1 MKKITLLF
9 YLFSSC
15 YVAAQGYSTGTIN
28 LNSTT
33 GVAMTAKIDVGTNV
47 TLRLTGPSDRWFAL
61 GFGATSMTAG
71 TDVVICHANT
81 ATLPSFDRYLTG
93 FSAPVTDGTQ
103 HWTITSNTVSGA
115 VRTIVATRALNT
127 GDANDYVFSST
138 PNSISLIW
146 AYGSTANSYSL
157 SYHGGRGVTS
167 ANFTLGSEDFLLSQF
182 KMFPNP
188 SNDFITIELP
198 DGISTAVISIY
209 DYLGRFIMK
218 ESLEVTSSK
227 IETSNLQ
234 NGTYIVEV
242 ASENGLATKVLIV
255 D

>member
-9 YLFSSC
+9 HLLASF

-28 LNSTT
+28 LNSTD
-33 GVAMTAKIDVGTNV
+33 GVAMTAKIDVATNV

-71 TDVVICHANT
+71 TDVVVCHANT
-81 ATLPSFDRYLTG
+81 TTLSSFDRYLTG

-103 HWTITSNTVSGA
+103 HWTITSNTVSGT

-138 PNSISLIW
+138 PNSINLIW

-157 SYHGGRGVTS
+157 TYHGGRGVAS
-167 ANFTLGSEDFLLSQF
+167 ANFTLGSEDFLLAQF
-182 KMFPNP
+182 KMYPNP

-198 DGISTAVISIY
+198 NGILSAEVFIH
-209 DYLGRFIMK
+209 DYLGRVVMK
-218 ESLEVTSSK
+218 ESIDVTSSK
-227 IETSNLQ
+227 IVTSNLQ
-234 NGTYIVEV
+234 KGTYIVKV

>member
-9 YLFSSC
+9 YLLSSC
-15 YVAAQGYSTGTIN
+15 YITAQGYSTGTIN
-28 LNSTT
+28 LNSTA
-33 GVAMTAKIDVGTNV
+33 GVAMTAKIDVATNV

-71 TDVVICHANT
+71 TDVVVCHANT
-81 ATLPSFDRYLTG
+81 TTLPSFDRYLTG

-103 HWTITSNTVSGA
+103 HWTITSNTVSGT
-115 VRTIVATRALNT
+115 VRTITATRALNT
-127 GDANDYVFSST
+127 GDANDYIFSST
-138 PNSISLIW
+138 PNNISFIW

-157 SYHGGRGVTS
+157 TYHGGRGVAS
-167 ANFTLGSEDFLLSQF
+167 ANFTLGSEDFLLAQF
-182 KMFPNP
+182 KMYPNP

-198 DGISTAVISIY
+198 DGISSAEVFIY
-209 DYLGRFIMK
+209 DYLGRVVMK
-218 ESLEVTSSK
+218 ESLDVTSSK
-227 IETSNLQ
+227 IVTSNLQ
-234 NGTYIVEV
+234 KGTYIVKV